1 MKKILL
7 LFNFAF
13 CILNLG
19 NAQNIGI
26 GTTTPDI
33 SALLELKSNTKGLL
47 IPRMT
52 TRERGSIVPAPEGL
66 LVFDTDT
73 KSFWFQNNGW
83 HELNIWLDDF
93 GGNIFSRNSGNTG
106 IGVLNPVSGI
116 HLAENRDVL
125 FGLDTAGAG
134 SKLKWI
140 SSKAALR
147 AGNLLYRPENWNFD
161 SIGVASAAFGQD
173 TKAKGDYSFAA
184 GYSSE
189 AAGTGSIAIG
199 SGVTASGNGSI
210 AIGSTVF
217 SNPIASGDYSVAI
230 GSSMSATG
238 SFSTAIGNRVHSIN
252 NGSFVFGSGP
262 GNSNDGELNSSAN
275 FQLTCGFQGG
285 YKFFTGSQVIGQIFY
300 SYGAEL
306 LPNATSWS
314 TMSDRNKK
322 ENFLPVNEE
331 DILEKIKLFNLS
343 TWNYKG
349 LDVSTERHYGPM
361 AQDFYAAFGKDAL
374 GKIGNDTTINEHDF
388 SSINFMAIQG
398 LEKRTQKIEELLK
411 ENAALKLQNERL
423 LTAFEKL
430 NEKVELLTK
439 AKEKNNLTLVTK
451 NK

>member
-13 CILNLG
+13 CILNFG

-93 GGNIFSRNSGNTG
+93 GGNIYSRNSGNTG

-147 AGNLLYRPENWNFD
+147 AGNLSYLPENWNFD
-161 SIGVASAAFGQD
+161 SIGVASVAFGQD
-173 TKAKGDYSFAA
+173 TRATGDYSFAM
-184 GYSSE
+184 G
-189 AAGTGSIAIG
+189 GGSIATGAGSTAIG
-199 SGVTASGNGSI
+199 LNVLASGQGSI
-210 AIGSTVF
+210 
-217 SNPIASGDYSVAI
+217 AI

-238 SFSTAIGNRVHSIN
+238 TYSTAIGSRVHSIN
-252 NGSFVFGSGP
+252 DGSFVFGSGF
-262 GNSNDGELNSSAN
+262 GTTSGGELSTSAN
-275 FQLTCGFQGG
+275 YQFTCGFKGG

-322 ENFLPVNEE
+322 ENFLPINEE

-439 AKEKNNLTLVTK
+439 AKERNNLTLVTK